1 MATADEKAAA
11 LAAIAAAMEKK
22 HQERTGPESS
32 ADGGKEKTQPQK
44 GDPRHN

>member
-1 MATADEKAAA
+1 MATEEEKAAA

-22 HQERTGPESS
+22 GQERTGPDG

-44 GDPRHN
+44 GGPRRD

>member
-22 HQERTGPESS
+22 GQERRGPERS
-32 ADGGKEKTQPQK
+32 ADGGKETTQPQK
-44 GDPRHN
+44 GDPRHD